1 MNNNNKRRTMNNLKK
16 LGVTAL
22 AGSLAAVSAQAG
34 EMSMNGS
41 ANMTYY
47 TTSKSEGKGIGT
59 DKGLTVSGSGE
70 LDNGWTFSIY
80 TYFSD
85 GIDISSHATS
95 LTMGSMGTIT
105 AGQAFGGN
113 SGSYDEEVPQ
123 AYEQTSDRQQN
134 SANQVGNW
142 MDNGGLTW
150 KPNAFEID
158 GLGSVQAHVGFS
170 PDADDVATNNG
181 SVGTKSGTWGTG
193 LDLGLTVSTDLGLT
207 VGAYVAEREN
217 ESPATGLTK
226 VRDEFNGSWYAK
238 YTMGSVSFGYSEAY
252 YDSGTAG
259 TATAATTAKAVG
271 TSDGVFENEQMSIAF
286 NVNDNLSI
294 SYTESVDTYDD
305 QSHSSSG
312 TEVADVDQ
320 ETEALQAAYSMG
332 GMTIKAFQME
342 SSNPG
347 WDSDATKNTF
357 SEISIGLSF

>member
-1 MNNNNKRRTMNNLKK
+1 
-16 LGVTAL
+16 
-22 AGSLAAVSAQAG
+22 
-34 EMSMNGS
+34 
-41 ANMTYY
+41 MTYY

-85 GIDISSHATS
+85 ALGISSHATS
-95 LTMGSMGTIT
+95 LTMGSLGTIT

-150 KPNAFEID
+150 KPSSFDID
-158 GLGSVQAHVGFS
+158 GLGSIQAHVGFS

-181 SVGTKSGTWGTG
+181 SVGTKSGTWGAG
-193 LDLGLTVSTDLGLT
+193 YDLGLTISTDMGLT
-207 VGAYVAEREN
+207 VGAYGATREN
-217 ESPATGLTK
+217 ESPASDGH
-226 VRDEFNGSWYAK
+226 RDEFNGSWYAK
-238 YTMGSVSFGYSEAY
+238 YTMGSVSVGYSEAY
-252 YDSGTAG
+252 YDSGIAG
-259 TATAATTAKAVG
+259 TATGATTAKAIG
-271 TSDGVFENEQMSIAF
+271 TSAGYFENQQMSIAF

-294 SYTESVDTYDD
+294 SYTESTDTYNA
-305 QSHSSSG
+305 QASHDN
-312 TEVADVDQ
+312 TDIADVDQ
-320 ETEALQAAYSMG
+320 ETEALQLAYSMG

>member
-1 MNNNNKRRTMNNLKK
+1 MNNLKK

-85 GIDISSHATS
+85 ALAISSHATS
-95 LTMGSMGTIT
+95 LTMGSLGTIT
-105 AGQAFGGN
+105 AGQGFGGN
-113 SGSYDEEVPQ
+113 STKYDEEVPQ

-150 KPNAFEID
+150 VPPAFEID
-158 GLGSVQAHVGFS
+158 GLGSVQAHIGFS
-170 PDADDVATNNG
+170 PDADDAATNNG
-181 SVGTKSGTWGTG
+181 SVGTKSGTWGAG
-193 LDLGLTVSTDLGLT
+193 TDLGLT
-207 VGAYVAEREN
+207 LSTDMGLTLGAYVAEREN
-217 ESPATGLTK
+217 ESPKTGGAA

-238 YTMGSVSFGYSEAY
+238 YTMGSVSVGYSEAY
-252 YDSGTAG
+252 YDSGIAG
-259 TATAATTAKAVG
+259 SATAATTAKAIG
-271 TSDGVFENEQMSIAF
+271 TSAGTFENSQMSIAF

-294 SYTESVDTYDD
+294 SWTDTSDTYDTQD
-305 QSHSSSG
+305 NAS
-312 TEVADVDQ
+312 TAIADVDSD
-320 ETEALQAAYSMG
+320 TDALQIAYSMG
-332 GMTIKAFQME
+332 GMSIKAYRME
-342 SSNPG
+342 NTNPNY
-347 WDSDATKNTF
+347 DANATSGEK
-357 SEISIGLSF
+357 SEISLGLAF

>member
-1 MNNNNKRRTMNNLKK
+1 MNNLKK

-80 TYFSD
+80 TYISD
-85 GIDISSHATS
+85 AIGISSHATS

-113 SGSYDEEVPQ
+113 SSSYDEEVPQ

-150 KPNAFEID
+150 VPPAFDID
-158 GLGSVQAHVGFS
+158 GLGSVQAHIGFS
-170 PDADDVATNNG
+170 PDANDAATNNG
-181 SVGTKSGTWGTG
+181 SVGTKAAGTYWGRG
-193 LDLGLTVSTDLGLT
+193 VDLGLTVSTDMGLT
-207 VGAYVAEREN
+207 LGAYVAERESEN
-217 ESPATGLTK
+217 PATNATAA
-226 VRDEFNGSWYAK
+226 RDEFNGTWYAK
-238 YTMGSVSFGYSEAY
+238 YTMGSVSIGYSEAY
-252 YDSGTAG
+252 YDSGINA
-259 TATAATTAKAVG
+259 ADTAATTAKAVG
-271 TSDGVFENEQMSIAF
+271 TSSGIFENSQMSIAF

-294 SYTESVDTYDD
+294 SYTESEDTYDD
-305 QSHSSSG
+305 QSNSSSG
-312 TEVADVDQ
+312 TEVADVTQ

-347 WDSDATKNTF
+347 WDSNASKNTF

>member
-1 MNNNNKRRTMNNLKK
+1 MNNLKK

-80 TYFSD
+80 TYISD
-85 GIDISSHATS
+85 AIGISSHATS
-95 LTMGSMGTIT
+95 LTMGSLGTIT

-113 SGSYDEEVPQ
+113 STKYDEEVPQ

-150 KPNAFEID
+150 VPPAFEID
-158 GLGSVQAHVGFS
+158 GLGSVQAHIGFS
-170 PDADDVATNNG
+170 PDADDAATNNG
-181 SVGTKSGTWGTG
+181 SVGTKSGTWGAG
-193 LDLGLTVSTDLGLT
+193 TDLGLT
-207 VGAYVAEREN
+207 LSTDMGLTLGAYVAEREN
-217 ESPATGLTK
+217 ESPKTGGAA

-238 YTMGSVSFGYSEAY
+238 YTMGSVSVGYSEAY
-252 YDSGTAG
+252 YDSGIAG
-259 TATAATTAKAVG
+259 SATAATTAKAIG
-271 TSDGVFENEQMSIAF
+271 TSAGTFENSQMSIAF

-294 SYTESVDTYDD
+294 SYTESTDTYDD
-305 QSHSSSG
+305 SSNVSSG
-312 TEVADVDQ
+312 TEIADVDQ

-357 SEISIGLSF
+357 SEVSIGLSF

>member
-1 MNNNNKRRTMNNLKK
+1 MNNLKK

-80 TYFSD
+80 TYISD
-85 GIDISSHATS
+85 AIGISSHATS
-95 LTMGSMGTIT
+95 LTMGSLGTIT

-170 PDADDVATNNG
+170 PDANDVATNNG
-181 SVGTKSGTWGTG
+181 SVGAKPAGTTWGTG
-193 LDLGLTVSTDLGLT
+193 TDLGLT
-207 VGAYVAEREN
+207 LGAYVAQREN
-217 ESPATGLTK
+217 EVPQDTGQH
-226 VRDEFNGSWYAK
+226 DEFNGSWYAK
-238 YTMGSVSFGYSEAY
+238 YTMGSVSVGYSESY
-252 YDSGTAG
+252 YDSGISATAV
-259 TATAATTAKAVG
+259 TAATTAKAIG
-271 TSDGVFENEQMSIAF
+271 TSAGTWENSQMSIAF

-294 SYTESVDTYDD
+294 SYTESEDTYDA
-305 QSHSSSG
+305 QSNVANG
-312 TEVADVDQ
+312 TEVADVTQ

-342 SSNPG
+342 ASNPG
-347 WDSDATKNTF
+347 WDTDATKNTF

>member
-1 MNNNNKRRTMNNLKK
+1 MNNLKK

-47 TTSKSEGKGIGT
+47 TSSKSEGKGIGT

-70 LDNGWTFSIY
+70 LDNGWTFSVS

-85 GIDISSHATS
+85 ALGISTHATS
-95 LTMGSMGTIT
+95 LTMGSMGTIK

-113 SGSYDEEVPQ
+113 STSYDEEVPQ

-142 MDNGGLTW
+142 MDNGGLVW
-150 KPNAFEID
+150 IPPALDI
-158 GLGSVQAHVGFS
+158 GGASVQAHVGFS
-170 PDADDVATNNG
+170 PDANDVATNNG
-181 SVGTKSGTWGTG
+181 SVGAKPAGTTWGQG
-193 LDLGLTVSTDLGLT
+193 RDLGVTISTDAGLT
-207 VGAYVAEREN
+207 LGAYVAEREN
-217 ESPATGLTK
+217 EYPLTGAAA
-226 VRDEFNGSWYAK
+226 VRDEFNASWYAK
-238 YTMGSVSFGYSEAY
+238 YTMGSVSVGYSQAY
-252 YDSGTAG
+252 YDSGTAAAG
-259 TATAATTAKAVG
+259 TAATTAKAIG
-271 TSDGVFENEQMSIAF
+271 TSDGIWENEQMSIAF

-294 SYTESVDTYDD
+294 SYTESVDTYDA

-312 TEVADVDQ
+312 TEIADVDQ

-342 SSNPG
+342 ASNPG

>member
-1 MNNNNKRRTMNNLKK
+1 MNNFKK

-85 GIDISSHATS
+85 ALAISSHATS
-95 LTMGSMGTIT
+95 LTMGSLGTIT

-150 KPNAFEID
+150 VPPAMD
-158 GLGSVQAHVGFS
+158 LGGLNVQAHVGFS
-170 PDADDVATNNG
+170 PDADDAATNNG
-181 SVGTKSGTWGTG
+181 SVGTKSGTWGAG
-193 LDLGLTVSTDLGLT
+193 KDLGLTISGLADGLT
-207 VGAYVAEREN
+207 VGAYVAEREQ
-217 ESPATGLTK
+217 ESPSNNDGA
-226 VRDEFNGSWYAK
+226 EFNGSWYAK

-252 YDSGTAG
+252 YDSGLNG
-259 TATAATTAKAVG
+259 VATAATTAKAIG
-271 TSDGVFENEQMSIAF
+271 TSAGVFENQQMSIAF

-294 SYTESVDTYDD
+294 SYTESEDTYNA
-305 QSHSSSG
+305 QASHDN
-312 TEVADVDQ
+312 TDINDVSQ

-342 SSNPG
+342 ASNPG

>member
-1 MNNNNKRRTMNNLKK
+1 MNNLKK

-41 ANMTYY
+41 ANFTYY

-95 LTMGSMGTIT
+95 LTMGSLGTIT

-150 KPNAFEID
+150 TPPAFDIS

-170 PDADDVATNNG
+170 PDADDAATNNG
-181 SVGTKSGTWGTG
+181 SVGAKSGHWGQGT
-193 LDLGLTVSTDLGLT
+193 DLGVTVTTDLGLT

-217 ESPATGLTK
+217 ENPLTGAGTPAH
-226 VRDEFNGSWYAK
+226 DEFNGSWYAK
-238 YTMGSVSFGYSEAY
+238 YTMGSVSVGYSEAY
-252 YDSGTAG
+252 YDSGVRG
-259 TATAATTAKAVG
+259 TATAATTAKAIG
-271 TSDGVFENEQMSIAF
+271 TSAGTFENQQMSIAF

-294 SYTESVDTYDD
+294 SYTDSKDTYDA
-305 QSHSSSG
+305 SSNVANG
-312 TEVADVDQ
+312 TEIADVDQ

-342 SSNPG
+342 ASNPG

>member
-1 MNNNNKRRTMNNLKK
+1 MNNIKK

-95 LTMGSMGTIT
+95 LTMGSLGTIT

-150 KPNAFEID
+150 VPPAMD
-158 GLGSVQAHVGFS
+158 LGGMTVQAHVGFS
-170 PDADDVATNNG
+170 PDADDAATNNG
-181 SVGTKSGTWGTG
+181 SVGTKSGTWGMGT
-193 LDLGLTVSTDLGLT
+193 DLGLTLTGLVDGLT
-207 VGAYVAEREN
+207 VGAYVAQREN
-217 ESPATGLTK
+217 EDPATTTHTH
-226 VRDEFNGSWYAK
+226 DEFNGTWYAK
-238 YTMGSVSFGYSEAY
+238 YTMGSVSVGYSEAY
-252 YDSGTAG
+252 YDSGIAG
-259 TATAATTAKAVG
+259 GATAATTAKAVG
-271 TSDGVFENEQMSIAF
+271 TSAGTFENSQMSIAF

-294 SYTESVDTYDD
+294 SYTESTDTYDD
-305 QSHSSSG
+305 GSNVANG
-312 TEVADVDQ
+312 TEIADVDQ

-342 SSNPG
+342 ASNPG

>member
-1 MNNNNKRRTMNNLKK
+1 MNNLKK

-85 GIDISSHATS
+85 ALAISSHATS
-95 LTMGSMGTIT
+95 LTMGSLGTIT

-150 KPNAFEID
+150 VPPAMD
-158 GLGSVQAHVGFS
+158 LGGLTVQAHVGFS
-170 PDADDVATNNG
+170 PDADDAATNNG
-181 SVGTKSGTWGTG
+181 SVGAKSGTWGTG
-193 LDLGLTVSTDLGLT
+193 TDLGLT
-207 VGAYVAEREN
+207 LTGLVDGLTVGGYVATREN
-217 ESPATGLTK
+217 EDPATTSHSH
-226 VRDEFNGSWYAK
+226 DEFNGTWYAK
-238 YTMGSVSFGYSEAY
+238 YTMGSVSVGYSEAY
-252 YDSGTAG
+252 YDSGIAG
-259 TATAATTAKAVG
+259 TATAATTAKAIG
-271 TSDGVFENEQMSIAF
+271 TSAGIFENQQMSIAF

-294 SYTESVDTYDD
+294 SYTESEDTYNA
-305 QSHSSSG
+305 QASHDN
-312 TEVADVDQ
+312 TDIADVEQ
-320 ETEALQAAYSMG
+320 STEALQAAYSMG

-342 SSNPG
+342 ASNPG
-347 WDSDATKNTF
+347 WDSNATKNTF

>member
-1 MNNNNKRRTMNNLKK
+1 MNNLKK

-80 TYFSD
+80 TYISD
-85 GIDISSHATS
+85 AIGISSHATS

-105 AGQAFGGN
+105 AGQGFGGN
-113 SGSYDEEVPQ
+113 SGAYDEEVPQ

-134 SANQVGNW
+134 AANQVGNW

-150 KPNAFEID
+150 KPSSFDID

-170 PDADDVATNNG
+170 PDADDAATNNG
-181 SVGTKSGTWGTG
+181 SVGTKSGTWGAG
-193 LDLGLTVSTDLGLT
+193 YDLGVTISTDMGLT
-207 VGAYVAEREN
+207 LGAYGATREN
-217 ESPATGLTK
+217 ESPASDGH
-226 VRDEFNGSWYAK
+226 RDEFNGSWYAK
-238 YTMGSVSFGYSEAY
+238 YTMGSVSVGYSEAY
-252 YDSGTAG
+252 YDSGIDG
-259 TATAATTAKAVG
+259 TTTAATTAKAIG
-271 TSDGVFENEQMSIAF
+271 TSDGIFENSQMSIAF

-294 SYTESVDTYDD
+294 SYTESTDTYDAS
-305 QSHSSSG
+305 SHVSSG
-312 TEVADVDQ
+312 TEIVDVDQ

-342 SSNPG
+342 ATNPG

>member
-1 MNNNNKRRTMNNLKK
+1 MNNLKK

-80 TYFSD
+80 TYISD
-85 GIDISSHATS
+85 AIGISSHATS
-95 LTMGSMGTIT
+95 LTMGSLGTIT

-150 KPNAFEID
+150 KPNAFDID

-181 SVGTKSGTWGTG
+181 SVGTKSGTWGKG
-193 LDLGLTVSTDLGLT
+193 VDLGLTLSTDMGLT
-207 VGAYVAEREN
+207 LGAYVAEREN
-217 ESPATGLTK
+217 ENPFSTAGN
-226 VRDEFNGSWYAK
+226 RAHDEFNGSWYAK
-238 YTMGSVSFGYSEAY
+238 YTMGSVSVGYSEAY
-252 YDSGTAG
+252 YDSGISAATV
-259 TATAATTAKAVG
+259 TAATTAKTIG
-271 TSDGVFENEQMSIAF
+271 TSDGIFENQQMSIAF

-294 SYTESVDTYDD
+294 SYTESEDTYDD
-305 QSHSSSG
+305 QSNSSSG
-312 TEVADVDQ
+312 TEIADVDQ

>member
-1 MNNNNKRRTMNNLKK
+1 
-16 LGVTAL
+16 
-22 AGSLAAVSAQAG
+22 
-34 EMSMNGS
+34 MNGS

-80 TYFSD
+80 TYISD
-85 GIDISSHATS
+85 AIGISSHATS

-105 AGQAFGGN
+105 AGQGFGGN
-113 SGSYDEEVPQ
+113 STKYDEEVPQ

-150 KPNAFEID
+150 TPPSLD
-158 GLGSVQAHVGFS
+158 LGGMTVQAHVGFS

-181 SVGTKSGTWGTG
+181 SVGAKSGTWGAG
-193 LDLGLTVSTDLGLT
+193 TDLGLT
-207 VGAYVAEREN
+207 ITGLAEGLTIGAYVAEREN
-217 ESPATGLTK
+217 ESPFATTASH
-226 VRDEFNGSWYAK
+226 DEFNGSWYAK
-238 YTMGSVSFGYSEAY
+238 YTMGSVSVGYSESY
-252 YDSGTAG
+252 YDSGIAG
-259 TATAATTAKAVG
+259 TATAATTAKAIG
-271 TSDGVFENEQMSIAF
+271 TSAGIFENQQMSIAF

-294 SYTESVDTYDD
+294 SYTDSEDTYDA
-305 QSHSSSG
+305 QSNVAGG
-312 TEVADVDQ
+312 TEVADVTQ
-320 ETEALQAAYSMG
+320 ETEAIQAAYSMG

-347 WDSDATKNTF
+347 WDSDAAKNSF